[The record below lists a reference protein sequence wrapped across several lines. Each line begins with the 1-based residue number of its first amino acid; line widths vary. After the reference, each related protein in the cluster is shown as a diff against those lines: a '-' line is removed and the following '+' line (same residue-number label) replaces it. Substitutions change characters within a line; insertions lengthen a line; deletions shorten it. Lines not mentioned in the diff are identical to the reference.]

1 MEGKSQLQGV
11 CVDSK
16 KISAMLNWS
25 QPRTSKAMRSFHGST
40 RYCHKII
47 KGYNKIAAP
56 LTQMLRKSLFS
67 CILVAK
73 SISQQLKEAMTTALV
88 WAFPN
93 FNQAFIIECDISG
106 SRIVTVLRQKQ
117 LIASHSHTLHG
128 KNLLLSTYEKEM
140 LALIMAVQKGCHY
153 FLGRRFIVRMNHRS

>member
-1 MEGKSQLQGV
+1 MMEGKSHCKGCLLIQ
-11 CVDSK
+11 K
-16 KISAMLNWS
+16 KNSDMLNWS
-25 QPRTSKAMRSFHGST
+25 QPQTSKAMRSFHGLT

-93 FNQAFIIECDISG
+93 FNHVFIIECDISR
-106 SRIVTVLRQKQ
+106 SRIVVVLRQKQ

-128 KNLLLSTYEKEM
+128 KKLLHSTYEKEM
-140 LALIMAVQKGCHY
+140 LALIMAEQKWRHY
-153 FLGRRFIVRMNHRS
+153 